1 MTKKKQKRNPNEGRL
16 MGTHFYREKG
26 LKGVVVR
33 TPNKTKKMLKLLAA
47 KLEVPVNEAVQM
59 IFGHFFE
66 NHHKYKLPSSEG
78 SSNSNVE
85 ITVFVHPEAHRDLR
99 IHGIYKEKSMK
110 DLAGQIIYQ
119 YLTQHCRIKLG
130 LE

>member
-1 MTKKKQKRNPNEGRL
+1 MSKKNRKRRPNDDRL

-33 TPNKTKKMLKLLAA
+33 TPEKTKKMLKLLAA
-47 KLEVPVNEAVQM
+47 KLGVPVNEAVQM

-66 NHHKYKLPSSEG
+66 NHKKYKLVDSSG
-78 SSNSNVE
+78 SNGTDVE
-85 ITVFVHPEAHRDLR
+85 ITVFVKPDVHRDLR
-99 IHGIYKEKSMK
+99 IHGIYGDKSMK
-110 DLAGQIIYQ
+110 DLSGQIIGQ
-119 YLTQHCRIKLG
+119 YLTKHSRMKLG

>member
-1 MTKKKQKRNPNEGRL
+1 MSKKKRKRRPNDDRL

-33 TPNKTKKMLKLLAA
+33 TPEKTKKMLKLLAA
-47 KLEVPVNEAVQM
+47 KLDVPVNEAVQM

-66 NHHKYKLPSSEG
+66 NHKKYKLPDNAG
-78 SSNSNVE
+78 SNGTDIE
-85 ITVFVHPEAHRDLR
+85 ITVFVKPDVHRDLR
-99 IHGIYKEKSMK
+99 IHGIYGEKSMK
-110 DLAGQIIYQ
+110 DLSGQIIGQ
-119 YLTQHCRIKLG
+119 YLAKHSRMKLD

>member
-1 MTKKKQKRNPNEGRL
+1 MAKKKVKRKPNEDRL

-47 KLEVPVNEAVQM
+47 KLGVPVNEAVQM

-66 NHHKYKLPSSEG
+66 NHKKYNLPG
-78 SSNSNVE
+78 KAGVNGTDVE
-85 ITVFVHPEAHRDLR
+85 ITVFVNPDAHRDLR
-99 IHGIYKEKSMK
+99 IHGIYADQSMK
-110 DLAGQIIYQ
+110 DLAGQIIDQ
-119 YLTQHCRIKLG
+119 YLTNHSRIKLD
-130 LE
+130 LD